1 MTFTSRALAV
11 TATALTVVLTG
22 PALSAHAAGN
32 HWKTLVPFDGAKLQA
47 CKVATTDTGPWK
59 IKLRVDASRARA
71 RVEGSAYAVK
81 GQKNVDKWR
90 SGWVDKGHISA
101 VGTVKLPQGKDY
113 SLNAGVGGG
122 QSGDGG
128 SFTASQVPHC

>member
-32 HWKTLVPFDGAKLQA
+32 NWKTLVPFEGAKLQA
-47 CKVATTDTGPWK
+47 CKIATTDTGPWK
-59 IKLRVDASRARA
+59 IKLRVDATHASE
-71 RVEGSAYAVK
+71 RVQGSAYVVK

-90 SGWVDKGHISA
+90 SGWVSRGHISA
-101 VGTVKLPQGKDY
+101 VGTVKLPRGTDY
-113 SLNAGVGGG
+113 TFDAGVGGG

-128 SFTASQVPHC
+128 TFRPGQIRSC